1 MDADHGPSAVL
12 APAEVYDQRFVPALF
27 APWAATVARSAGV
40 EPGHSVL
47 DVACGTGALAC
58 AVAPIAGSEGRV
70 VGLDVNPEM
79 LAVARSKPAP
89 VEWIEGRA
97 EALPFD
103 DASFDRVVSQFG
115 LMFFDDPGK
124 ALAEMMR
131 VLRPGG
137 RMAVAV
143 CDAVERSPGYAA
155 VAGLLD
161 RLFGTEIGDAFR
173 RPFALGDRA
182 GLQTMCEA
190 ARLPEAS
197 VESLAG
203 TVSFASIEALVA
215 TERAC
220 AWTLGGLLDDA
231 QFARLATAAEDELRA
246 FRQADGRVVFAMPA
260 LIITARKVAQ
270 RPAAPA

>member
-12 APAEVYDQRFVPALF
+12 APAEVYDQRFEPALF

-58 AVAPIAGSEGRV
+58 AVVPIAGSEGRV